1 VATTLSD
8 TESVAAPQMGGGNG
22 GAANDSAALAASRMS
37 GDRRTRYE
45 GMFTNRAKQLVK
57 GAGHVSLGGDRGSTG
72 APLNDVDHGSAILTK
87 STQAIL
93 DVRAATYEGA
103 WNTARVM
110 DGIRDEFWGA
120 SGEMSVVR
128 SMAMR
133 DSMLRDSLSKSVTQD
148 ITRSFTAGNLGLN
161 GVPYGL
167 VPFDLLAPSRL
178 IYPVYTLFRNKFPRP
193 AGQGASR
200 QVYGLLGISGSQT
213 GGQGVIDISIPELVS
228 PTATMG
234 ATNWPIQ
241 LPKAGSQTE
250 YKLNVPYR
258 FFGLTESLSWLAQFE
273 GQGFE
278 DLSAL
283 ANLILLQEMM
293 LGEEYQMLAGSSQN
307 LPTPAAPTVTVRT
320 AGSNETGLTG
330 VTTNIAVKVTALNY
344 FGETIAS
351 ASSGNVTAS
360 NGQVADVVLPAV
372 PGAQQFNIYMT
383 TNGGTFFLMAG
394 TSVQSGTTYQ
404 GTMTANSVGGTR
416 FTLQGPVATT
426 SNNPG
431 GVNTQPPAAD
441 TGTGSSNRMEGLIPT
456 LSGLSA
462 QGSGPYANVGF
473 ESANVWKGGY
483 INQSVGTHL
492 STNAIFTALD
502 AMWENNGMNNVT
514 PGVYR
519 ADPSEI
525 VADGGDLMRL
535 ANDMLL
541 QGNSLNYL
549 FNISQDQVS
558 GMRAGAAVAE
568 FVNPV
573 TRSTVK
579 LTVHPWMSQGTALL
593 MSYQLPQTWSH
604 VDNAWEMTCVQ
615 DYVSVAWPVIDP
627 TFRYSIFLLGT
638 LVAHAPFYSG
648 ILQGLQVSDVTPFS

>member
-1 VATTLSD
+1 MADILTTDGDIS
-8 TESVAAPQMGGGNG
+8 APQMGA
-22 GAANDSAALAASRMS
+22 GAPVGAVNAEMTQAA
-37 GDRRTRYE
+37 RRSDFE
-45 GMFTNRAKQLVK
+45 ALFTTKAKDLVK
-57 GAGHVSLGGDRGSTG
+57 GVGHVTNNGV
-72 APLNDVDHGSAILTK
+72 PLTEGIHSGEIVTK
-87 STQAIL
+87 ATQAAL
-93 DVRAATYEGA
+93 DVRTATMRG
-103 WNTARVM
+103 V
-110 DGIRDEFWGA
+110 RDTDSVIG
-120 SGEMSVVR
+120 GMSRDFLNHR
-128 SMAMR
+128 SFAPI
-133 DSMLRDSLSKSVTQD
+133 SYQVKQSAVLNK
-148 ITRSFTAGNLGLN
+148 SFTAGNLGLS

-213 GGQGVIDISIPELVS
+213 GGQGIVDISMPELVQS
-228 PTATMG
+228 GATG
-234 ATNWPIQ
+234 IGGTNWPLN
-241 LPKAGSQTE
+241 LPGTGKQTE

-278 DLSAL
+278 NISAL
-283 ANLILLQEMM
+283 ANLVLLQEMM
-293 LGEEYQMLAGSSQN
+293 LGEEYQLMAGSSQN
-307 LPTPAAPTVTVRT
+307 LAAPAAPTVSMRT

-330 VTTNIAVKVTALNY
+330 VTTNIAVKVTALNF
-344 FGETIAS
+344 FGETVAS
-351 ASSGNVTAS
+351 SSSGNITAS
-360 NGQVADVVLPAV
+360 NGQVADVTIAAV
-372 PGAQQFNIYMT
+372 PGAQQYNVYMT
-383 TNGGTFFLMAG
+383 TNGGTFYLMAG
-394 TSVQSGTTYQ
+394 TTVQSGTITQ
-404 GTMTANSVGGTR
+404 GTMTANSVGGIR
-416 FTLQGPVATT
+416 ITLQGPVATV

-431 GVNTQPPAAD
+431 GTNVSPPAAD
-441 TGTGSSNRMEGLIPT
+441 TGTGGSNRMEGLIPT
-456 LSGLSA
+456 LAGLSA
-462 QGSGPYANVGF
+462 TGSGPYTNVGF
-473 ESANVWKGGY
+473 ESQNVWKGGY
-483 INQSVGTHL
+483 INQAVGTHL

-502 AMWENNGMNNVT
+502 ALWENNGLNNVA
-514 PGVYR
+514 PGVYK

-549 FNISQDQVS
+549 LNISQDQIS
-558 GMRAGAAVAE
+558 GIRAGAAVAE

-604 VDNAWEMTCVQ
+604 VDNAWEMTVVQ
-615 DYVSVAWPVIDP
+615 DYISVAWPVIDA
-627 TFRYSIFLLGT
+627 TFRYSIFLLGS
-638 LVAHAPFYSG
+638 LVAHAPMYSG

>member
-1 VATTLSD
+1 VADIVSGEEIQAPTMGTGAPVGQVNEQMAYAARRTDYEALFQTKAKDLVKGVGHITNKGVPLNEGSHSGEILTKATQAAMDVRTATLEGTRNSD
-8 TESVAAPQMGGGNG
+8 SVLGGMSPQFTQHRSFAPMYYQLKN
-22 GAANDSAALAASRMS
+22 SAAL
-37 GDRRTRYE
+37 
-45 GMFTNRAKQLVK
+45 NK
-57 GAGHVSLGGDRGSTG
+57 
-72 APLNDVDHGSAILTK
+72 
-87 STQAIL
+87 
-93 DVRAATYEGA
+93 
-103 WNTARVM
+103 
-110 DGIRDEFWGA
+110 
-120 SGEMSVVR
+120 
-128 SMAMR
+128 
-133 DSMLRDSLSKSVTQD
+133 
-148 ITRSFTAGNLGLN
+148 SFTAGNLGLN

-213 GGQGVIDISIPELVS
+213 GGQGVVDISIPELVQS
-228 PTATMG
+228 GGGLG
-234 ATNWPIQ
+234 ATQWPLN
-241 LPKAGSQTE
+241 LPGSGKQTE

-278 DLSAL
+278 DISAL
-283 ANLILLQEMM
+283 ANLVLLQEMM

-307 LPTPAAPTVTVRT
+307 LAAPAAPTTAARV
-320 AGSNETGLTG
+320 AGSNETAISTSPGHFR
-330 VTTNIAVKVTALNY
+330 VIVTALNY
-344 FGETIAS
+344 FGESIGSAGSADITTVTSSQVVDVTIAP
-351 ASSGNVTAS
+351 
-360 NGQVADVVLPAV
+360 VA
-372 PGAQQFNIYMT
+372 GAQQYNVYVAT
-383 TNGGTFFLMAG
+383 ASATPSNSQYWLQAG
-394 TSVQSGTTYQ
+394 TSVQSGTGTVGTVVEQ
-404 GTMTANSVGGTR
+404 GLQTANAVGGLR
-416 FTLQGPVATT
+416 FTVQGVLATAT
-426 SNNPG
+426 ANPMT
-431 GVNTQPPAAD
+431 VD
-441 TGTGSSNRMEGLIPT
+441 SGTGGNNRMEGLIPT
-456 LSGLSA
+456 LTGLSA
-462 QGSGPYANVGF
+462 TGGGPYSNVGF
-473 ESANVWKGGY
+473 ETSNVWKGGY

-502 AMWENNGMNNVT
+502 ALWENNGMNNVS
-514 PGVYR
+514 PGVYK

-549 FNISQDQVS
+549 LNISQDQIS
-558 GMRAGAAVAE
+558 GIRAGAAVAE

-604 VDNAWEMTCVQ
+604 VDNAWEMTVVQ
-615 DYVSVAWPVIDP
+615 DYVSVAWPVIDA
-627 TFRYSIFLLGT
+627 TFRYSIFLLGS

-648 ILQGLQVSDVTPFS
+648 ILQGLQVSDITPYS

>member
-1 VATTLSD
+1 MADILPAD
-8 TESVAAPQMGGGNG
+8 EGIAGPGMGQGTPA
-22 GAANDSAALAASRMS
+22 GAANASAARMA
-37 GDRRTRYE
+37 RRTNYE
-45 GMFTNRAKQLVK
+45 GLFTTKAKALVK
-57 GAGHVSLGGDRGSTG
+57 GVGHVTNDGV
-72 APLNDVDHGSAILTK
+72 PLNDTTHAGEILTK

-93 DVRAATYEGA
+93 DVRGATMEGSWSA
-103 WNTARVM
+103 DQVL
-110 DGIRDEFWGA
+110 G
-120 SGEMSVVR
+120 
-128 SMAMR
+128 
-133 DSMLRDSLSKSVTQD
+133 SLSSDFTGHRTFAPIAYQAKQD
-148 ITRSFTAGNLGLN
+148 AAIRKNFTAGNLGLN

-213 GGQGVIDISIPELVS
+213 GGQGIVDISMPELVTS
-228 PTATMG
+228 GSTMS

-241 LPKAGSQTE
+241 LPKNGSQTE

-273 GQGFE
+273 GQGYE

-283 ANLILLQEMM
+283 ANLVLLQEMM
-293 LGEEYQMLAGSSQN
+293 LGEEYQMIAGSSQT
-307 LPTPAAPTVTVRT
+307 LTAPGAPTVTVRT
-320 AGSNETGLTG
+320 AGANETGLTG
-330 VTTNIAVKVTALNY
+330 VTTNISVKVTALNY

-351 ASSGNVTAS
+351 SSSGNITAV
-360 NGQVADVVLPAV
+360 NGQVADVTISPVA
-372 PGAQQFNIYMT
+372 GAQQYNIYAT
-383 TNGGTFFLMAG
+383 TSSGSTWYLQAG
-394 TSVQSGTTYQ
+394 TTVQSGVTYTGVQ
-404 GTMTANSVGGTR
+404 TANAVGGTR
-416 FTLQGPVATT
+416 FTIQGAIATSSQQT
-426 SNNPG
+426 
-431 GVNTQPPAAD
+431 PPAAD
-441 TGTGSSNRMEGLIPT
+441 TGTGSTNRMEGLIPV
-456 LSGLSA
+456 LSGLSSTGA
-462 QGSGPYANVGF
+462 GPYSNVGF
-473 ESANVWKGGY
+473 ETSNVWKGGY
-483 INQSVGTHL
+483 INQNVGTHL

-502 AMWENNGMNNVT
+502 GLWENNGMNNVT
-514 PGVYR
+514 PGVYK

-541 QGNSLNYL
+541 QGAGLNYL
-549 FNISQDQVS
+549 LNISQDQIS
-558 GMRAGAAVAE
+558 GIRAGAAVAE

-615 DYVSVAWPVIDP
+615 DYVSVAWPVTDP

-638 LVAHAPFYSG
+638 LIAHAPFYSG
-648 ILQGLQVSDVTPFS
+648 ILQGLQVSDVTPYSLSCIDSFGTRSTCDFVGEFS